1 MAVGT
6 TNAISKDD
14 SKIDTAGTGLAKA
27 GTTIN
32 HSNSV
37 TANTAGAGSATAVP
51 IIKYDAQG
59 HITSVTTATIY
70 PPTSAGTSGQVW
82 KSDGSGAGVWES
94 QSNLSVGSAT
104 TATKLGS
111 SNVGGATQPI
121 YLNAGAPTAGTA
133 LSAGAYKAMGSV
145 ASGNTGIVTGGDIYT
160 ALTNGTV
167 NKVGTATK
175 GSATKPIY
183 LNAGVPT
190 EGTALAAGAYKAMGS
205 VASGN
210 TGLVTGGDVYT
221 AVDNVVNNNGIK
233 SASASITFN
242 SSSDS
247 GRVTSTFLDTMMT
260 LGDRITQAFLYYN
273 GRFFLQYMDSSNI
286 CFLAK
291 ATGDATVGYNLETSS
306 GKWVIESRNG
316 QLSGKSTITVKY
328 YYV

>member
-1 MAVGT
+1 M
-6 TNAISKDD
+6 
-14 SKIDTAGTGLAKA
+14 
-27 GTTIN
+27 
-32 HSNSV
+32 
-37 TANTAGAGSATAVP
+37 
-51 IIKYDAQG
+51 
-59 HITSVTTATIY
+59 
-70 PPTSAGTSGQVW
+70 
-82 KSDGSGAGVWES
+82 
-94 QSNLSVGSAT
+94 
-104 TATKLGS
+104 
-111 SNVGGATQPI
+111 GGATQPI
-121 YLNAGAPTAGTA
+121 YLNAGVPTAGTA

-242 SSSDS
+242 SSSDA

-291 ATGDATVGYNLETSS
+291 GMYDSTVGYNLETSS
-306 GKWVIESRNG
+306 GKWTIQSSSG